1 MKIVVINER
10 HPSEMPGASNIALQ
24 FANDAGS
31 DAQVEFWTSS
41 NHHKLLSEVTFKTR
55 IFKHKY
61 ILVNRTGLV
70 KLYFEFIALRPTFW
84 LLINLIRVKPDVVW
98 INQTGGIFPKTIPLL
113 SRILKIRCVLTLH
126 DFGLIFPRKLYPGDI
141 DGSANPT
148 GAKKLVRTFF
158 YKIRRNLLVR
168 ISNLSNS
175 IVAIS
180 SMQANILKSY
190 NLQIRYVIPNGIKYC
205 ACDGSKILKRTQ
217 GSVLFV
223 GRYHGKG
230 FENLIALL
238 KNSDYSNLVLV
249 GDNLLQEIAVQ
260 NLSEEKIHFRGSL
273 ANEEVLEL
281 MHSVE
286 FVAVLSE
293 CFDVFPSTVLEA
305 IRHGSLPL
313 VSAQVGNS
321 YLAELISPALLVEE
335 KSTLSLEDIQA
346 HLRKVNLKNQL
357 ERANQLIPLP
367 TQTLDCY
374 RPILFAD

>member
-1 MKIVVINER
+1 VKIVVINER
-10 HPSEMPGASNIALQ
+10 HPSDIPGAANIALQ

-41 NHHKLLSEVTFKTR
+41 KNRESFSEATFKTR

-61 ILVNRTGLV
+61 NLDNRTGLI
-70 KLYFEFIALRPTFW
+70 KLYFEFIALRPSFW
-84 LLINLIRVKPDVVW
+84 LLINLVRVKPDVVW
-98 INQTGGIFPKTIPLL
+98 INQTGSIFPKTIPLL

-126 DFGLIFPRKLYPGDI
+126 DFGLIFPRKLYPSDI

-148 GAKKLVRTFF
+148 REKKLVRSFF
-158 YKIRRNLLVR
+158 YKIRRNLLVG

-190 NLQIRYVIPNGIKYC
+190 NLQIRYVIPNGVKYC
-205 ACDGSKILKRTQ
+205 ACDESKILERTR

-230 FENLIALL
+230 FENLIAAL
-238 KNSDYSNLVLV
+238 KDSDYADLVLV

-260 NLSEEKIHFRGSL
+260 NLSEEKIHFYGSL
-273 ANEEVLEL
+273 PNEEVLEL

-293 CFDVFPSTVLEA
+293 CFDVFPTTVLEA
-305 IRHGSLPL
+305 IRHGGLPL

-321 YLAELISPALLVEE
+321 YLAELISPALLVENN
-335 KSTLSLEDIQA
+335 STLSLEEIRA
-346 HLRKVNLKNQL
+346 HLGKVDLKTQL
-357 ERANQLIPLP
+357 NRVNELISSPI
-367 TQTLDCY
+367 QTLDCY